1 VRFASLG
8 SGSRGNALLV
18 EGGGA
23 CLLVD
28 CGFAAGEVERRL
40 DRLGA
45 GAGDLDAILLTHEH
59 GDHVRG
65 AAALSRRHGIPVW
78 TTPGTCRRAGVGD
91 LRTVRLISGHG
102 AGFEIAGIR
111 VQPFPVPHDAREPCQ
126 FVLETQGR
134 RLGLLTDAG
143 TVTRHIRELLSECDA
158 LMLEC
163 NHDADMLRSGPYPPM
178 LQGRIA
184 GAYGHLSN
192 AQAAE
197 LLDSLPHRQL
207 SNLLVAHIS
216 AQNNRPELA
225 RRALLHVDTGLD
237 SRLTMARQD
246 RPSPWLEV

>member
-18 EGGGA
+18 EGGDA
-23 CLLVD
+23 CILVD
-28 CGFAAGEVERRL
+28 CGFAACEVERRL
-40 DRLGA
+40 ACLGA
-45 GAGDLDAILLTHEH
+45 EAADLDGILLTHEH

-65 AAALSRRHGIPVW
+65 AAALSRRYRIPVW
-78 TTPGTCRRAGVGD
+78 TTPGTCRQAGVDG
-91 LRTVRLISGHG
+91 LETLRLISGHG
-102 AGFEIAGIR
+102 AGFDVAGIR

-126 FVLETQGR
+126 FVLETRGR

-143 TVTRHIRELLSECDA
+143 TVTRHIRDLLSECDA

-163 NHDADMLRSGPYPPM
+163 NHDAELLRSGPYPPT
-178 LQGRIA
+178 LQARIA
-184 GAYGHLSN
+184 GAFGHLSN
-192 AQAAE
+192 EQAAE

-216 AQNNRPELA
+216 AKNNRPELA
-225 RRALLHVDTGLD
+225 REALLQVDASLG

-246 RPSPWLEV
+246 RPGPWLEV